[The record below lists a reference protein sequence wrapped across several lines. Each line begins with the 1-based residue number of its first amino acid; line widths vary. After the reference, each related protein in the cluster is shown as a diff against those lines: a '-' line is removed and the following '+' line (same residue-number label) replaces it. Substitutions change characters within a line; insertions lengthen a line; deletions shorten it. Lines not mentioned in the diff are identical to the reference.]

1 MTCSGLQRRGVA
13 AAPFEEAHMRAVLV
27 HEPGGPEV
35 LVAQELSCPDPGP
48 GELRVDVAAAG
59 VNYIDVYHRNGAYPL
74 PTPFIV
80 GSEGAGVVSA
90 VGTGVTSCQEGDH
103 VAWAMVPGAGYAE
116 QVIVP
121 AERAVPVPA
130 GIDDETAG
138 AVLLQGLTAHYLTH
152 STYPVR
158 PGETAL
164 VHAAAGGVG
173 LLLTQVL
180 TALGVRVIATTSTAD
195 KADLAREAGAAEVIR
210 YDRDDVASE
219 VSRLT
224 DARGVDVVYD
234 GVGRATFDGSID
246 SLRPRGMFVLYGAAS
261 GAGAPGDPHLLQSK
275 GSLFF
280 TRPTIV
286 HHIAARDE
294 LLERSRELFAWVAS
308 GELSVR
314 VGARYTL
321 DQARQAHEDLESRR
335 TTGKSLIIP
344 A

>member
-1 MTCSGLQRRGVA
+1 
-13 AAPFEEAHMRAVLV
+13 MRAVV
-27 HEPGGPEV
+27 VTQIGGPQV
-35 LVAQELSCPDPGP
+35 LAAQDLPSPDPGP

-59 VNYIDVYHRNGAYPL
+59 VNYIDVYYRTGAYPL
-74 PTPFIV
+74 PTPFIA

-90 VGTGVTSCQEGDH
+90 LGNGVTGYQEGDH

-121 AERAVPVPA
+121 AVLAVPVPA

-138 AVLLQGLTAHYLTH
+138 AVLLQGLTAQYLTR
-152 STYPVR
+152 STYPAR

-173 LLLTQVL
+173 LLLAQVL
-180 TALGVRVIATTSTAD
+180 SHRGVRVIATTSTAS
-195 KADLAREAGAAEVIR
+195 KAALAFKAGAAEVIR
-210 YDRDDVASE
+210 YDTEDVATE

-234 GVGRATFDGSID
+234 GVGRTTFEGSIN
-246 SLRPRGMFVLYGAAS
+246 SLRPRGMFVSYGSAS
-261 GAGAPGDPHLLQSK
+261 GKVAPVDPQLLQSK

-280 TRPTIV
+280 TRPTLGHYV
-286 HHIAARDE
+286 AARDE
-294 LLERSRELFAWVAS
+294 LLERSRELFGWVAS

-314 VGARYTL
+314 IGARYTV
-321 DQARQAHEDLESRR
+321 DQARQSHEDLEGRR
-335 TTGKSLIIP
+335 TTGKSVIIP
-344 A
+344 R

>member
-1 MTCSGLQRRGVA
+1 
-13 AAPFEEAHMRAVLV
+13 MRAVVV
-27 HEPGGPEV
+27 HQPGGPEV
-35 LVAQELSCPDPGP
+35 LIAQEMPSPEPGP
-48 GELRVDVAAAG
+48 GQLRVDVAAAG
-59 VNYIDVYHRNGAYPL
+59 VNYIDVYYRTGAYPL
-74 PTPFIV
+74 PTPFIA
-80 GSEGAGVVSA
+80 GTEGAGVVSA
-90 VGTGVTSCQEGDH
+90 VGAGVTGFQKGDH

-116 QVIVP
+116 RVIVP
-121 AERAVPVPA
+121 AARAVPVPA
-130 GIDDETAG
+130 DIDDETAG
-138 AVLLQGLTAHYLTH
+138 AVLLQGLTAHYLTR

-173 LLLTQVL
+173 HLLTQVL
-180 TALGVRVIATTSTAD
+180 TARGVRVIATTSSAD
-195 KADLAREAGAAEVIR
+195 KASLAREAGAAEVIR
-210 YDRDDVASE
+210 YERDDVASE

-224 DARGVDVVYD
+224 DGRGVDVVYD
-234 GVGRATFDGSID
+234 GVGRATFHGSID

-261 GAGAPGDPHLLQSK
+261 GAVAPVDPHLLQSK

-280 TRPTIV
+280 TRPSLAHYIV
-286 HHIAARDE
+286 SRAE

-314 VGARYTL
+314 VGARYPL

>member
-1 MTCSGLQRRGVA
+1 
-13 AAPFEEAHMRAVLV
+13 MRAIVV

-35 LVAQELSCPDPGP
+35 LIAQEMPSPEPGP
-48 GELRVDVAAAG
+48 GQLRVDVAAAG
-59 VNYIDVYHRNGAYPL
+59 VNYIDVYYRTGAYPL
-74 PTPFIV
+74 PTPFIA
-80 GSEGAGVVSA
+80 GTEGAGVVSA
-90 VGTGVTSCQEGDH
+90 VGAGVTGFQEGDH
-103 VAWAMVPGAGYAE
+103 VAWAMVPGTGYAE
-116 QVIVP
+116 RVIVP
-121 AERAVPVPA
+121 AARAVPVPA
-130 GIDDETAG
+130 DIDDETAG
-138 AVLLQGLTAHYLTH
+138 AVLLQGLTAHYLTR

-173 LLLTQVL
+173 HLLTQVL
-180 TALGVRVIATTSTAD
+180 TARGVRVIATTSSAE
-195 KADLAREAGAAEVIR
+195 KASLAREAGAAEVIR
-210 YDRDDVASE
+210 YERDDVASE

-224 DARGVDVVYD
+224 DGRGVDVVYD
-234 GVGRATFDGSID
+234 GVGRATFHGSID

-261 GAGAPGDPHLLQSK
+261 GAVAPVDPHLLQSK

-280 TRPTIV
+280 TRPSLAHYIV
-286 HHIAARDE
+286 SRAE

-314 VGARYTL
+314 VGARYPL

>member
-1 MTCSGLQRRGVA
+1 
-13 AAPFEEAHMRAVLV
+13 MRAVV
-27 HEPGGPEV
+27 VNETGGPEV
-35 LVAQELSCPDPGP
+35 LVAQDLPSPDPGP
-48 GELRVDVAAAG
+48 GELCVDVAAAG
-59 VNYIDVYHRNGAYPL
+59 VNFIDVYFRTGAYPL

-90 VGTGVTSCQEGDH
+90 IGSDVTSFQMGDH

-121 AERAVPVPA
+121 AVRAVPVPA

-138 AVLLQGLTAHYLTH
+138 AVLLQGLTAQYLTR
-152 STYPVR
+152 STYPAR

-180 TALGVRVIATTSTAD
+180 STRGVRVIATTSTER
-195 KADLAREAGAAEVIR
+195 KAALALEAGATDVIR
-210 YDRDDVASE
+210 YDKDDVATE

-224 DARGVDVVYD
+224 DARGADVVYD
-234 GVGRATFDGSID
+234 GVGQATFEGSIN
-246 SLRPRGMFVLYGAAS
+246 SLRPRGMFVSYGSAS
-261 GAGAPGDPHLLQSK
+261 GKVAPVDPGLLQSK

-280 TRPTIV
+280 TRPTLGHYV
-286 HHIAARDE
+286 AARDE
-294 LLERSRELFAWVAS
+294 LLERSRELFGWVAS

-314 VGARYTL
+314 VGARYTV

-344 A
+344 GKG

>member
-1 MTCSGLQRRGVA
+1 
-13 AAPFEEAHMRAVLV
+13 MRAVLV
-27 HEPGGPEV
+27 HETGGPEV
-35 LVAQELSCPDPGP
+35 LVVQDLPSPEPGP

-59 VNYIDVYHRNGAYPL
+59 VNYIDVYYRTGAYPL
-74 PTPFIV
+74 QTPFII

-90 VGTGVTSCQEGDH
+90 VGTGVSGFQVGDH

-116 QVIVP
+116 QVVVP
-121 AERAVPVPA
+121 AGRAVPVPT
-130 GIDDETAG
+130 GIDDETAA
-138 AVLLQGLTAHYLTH
+138 AVLLQGMTAHYLTR
-152 STYPVR
+152 STYPAQ

-180 TALGVRVIATTSTAD
+180 STRGVRVLGTTSTDD
-195 KADLAREAGAAEVIR
+195 KAALAREAGAAEVIR
-210 YDRDDVASE
+210 YDREDVARE

-224 DARGVDVVYD
+224 EGGGVDVVYD
-234 GVGRATFDGSID
+234 GVGRATFEGSID

-261 GAGAPGDPHLLQSK
+261 GPVPSVAPSLLQSK

-280 TRPTIV
+280 TRPTLA
-286 HHIAARDE
+286 HYAATRSE

-308 GELSVR
+308 SEVSVR
-314 VGARYTL
+314 VGARYSL
-321 DQARQAHEDLESRR
+321 EQAQQAHRDLESRR

-344 A
+344 AS

>member
-1 MTCSGLQRRGVA
+1 
-13 AAPFEEAHMRAVLV
+13 MRAVVV

-35 LVAQELSCPDPGP
+35 LIAQEMPSPEPGP
-48 GELRVDVAAAG
+48 GQLRVDVAAAG
-59 VNYIDVYHRNGAYPL
+59 VNYIDVYYRTGAYPL
-74 PTPFIV
+74 PTPFIA
-80 GSEGAGVVSA
+80 GTEGAGVVSA
-90 VGTGVTSCQEGDH
+90 VGAGVTGFQEGDH
-103 VAWAMVPGAGYAE
+103 VAWAMVPGTGYAE
-116 QVIVP
+116 RVIVP
-121 AERAVPVPA
+121 AARAVPVPA
-130 GIDDETAG
+130 DIDDETAG
-138 AVLLQGLTAHYLTH
+138 AVLLQGLTAHYLTR

-173 LLLTQVL
+173 HLLTQVL
-180 TALGVRVIATTSTAD
+180 TARGVRVIATTSSAE
-195 KADLAREAGAAEVIR
+195 KASLAREAGAAEVIR
-210 YDRDDVASE
+210 YERDDVASE

-224 DARGVDVVYD
+224 DGRGVDVVYD
-234 GVGRATFDGSID
+234 GVGRATFHGSID

-261 GAGAPGDPHLLQSK
+261 GAVAPVDPHLLQSK

-280 TRPTIV
+280 TRPSLAHYIV
-286 HHIAARDE
+286 SRAE

-314 VGARYTL
+314 VGARYPL

-335 TTGKSLIIP
+335 TTGKLLIIP

>member
-1 MTCSGLQRRGVA
+1 
-13 AAPFEEAHMRAVLV
+13 MRAVVV
-27 HEPGGPEV
+27 HQTGGPEV
-35 LVAQELSCPDPGP
+35 LTAQELPCPEPGP
-48 GELRVDVAAAG
+48 GQLRVDVAAAG
-59 VNYIDVYHRNGAYPL
+59 VNYIDVYYRTGVYPL

-90 VGTGVTSCQEGDH
+90 IGAGVNGYQEGDH
-103 VAWAMVPGAGYAE
+103 VAWALVPGAGYAE
-116 QVIVP
+116 QAIVP
-121 AERAVPVPA
+121 IDRAVPVPP
-130 GIDDETAG
+130 GIDDETAA
-138 AVLLQGLTAHYLTH
+138 AVLLQGLTAHYLTR

-158 PGETAL
+158 SGETAL

-180 TALGVRVIATTSTAD
+180 SAQGVRVIATTSTEEKLA
-195 KADLAREAGAAEVIR
+195 LAREAGAADVIR
-210 YDRDDVASE
+210 YDREDVASE

-234 GVGRATFDGSID
+234 GVGRATFNGSID

-261 GAGAPGDPHLLQSK
+261 GPVAPVDPLLLLSK
-275 GSLFF
+275 GSLFL
-280 TRPTIV
+280 TRPTLGHYV
-286 HHIAARDE
+286 ASRDE

-321 DQARQAHEDLESRR
+321 EQAGQAHEDLESRR

>member
-1 MTCSGLQRRGVA
+1 
-13 AAPFEEAHMRAVLV
+13 MRAVLV
-27 HEPGGPEV
+27 QETGGPEV
-35 LVAQELSCPDPGP
+35 LVVQDLPSPDPGP

-59 VNYIDVYHRNGAYPL
+59 VNYIDVYYRTGAYPL
-74 PTPFIV
+74 PTPFIA

-90 VGTGVTSCQEGDH
+90 VDAGVTGYQVGDH

-116 QVIVP
+116 QVIIP
-121 AERAVPVPA
+121 AGRAVPVPA

-138 AVLLQGLTAHYLTH
+138 AVLLQGLTAQYLTR
-152 STYPVR
+152 STYPAQ

-180 TALGVRVIATTSTAD
+180 STRGVRVIGTTSTAD
-195 KADLAREAGAAEVIR
+195 KMALAGEAGAADVIR
-210 YDRDDVASE
+210 YDREDVATE

-224 DARGVDVVYD
+224 DGRGVDVVYD
-234 GVGRATFDGSID
+234 GVGRATFEASID

-261 GAGAPGDPHLLQSK
+261 GAVAPVDPQLLQSK

-280 TRPTIV
+280 TRPTLA
-286 HHIAARDE
+286 HYAAARRE
-294 LLERSRELFAWVAS
+294 LLERSRELFGWVTS

-314 VGARYTL
+314 VGARYSL
-321 DQARQAHEDLESRR
+321 EQAQQAHRDLEGRR

-344 A
+344 TMP

>member
-1 MTCSGLQRRGVA
+1 
-13 AAPFEEAHMRAVLV
+13 MRAIVV

-35 LVAQELSCPDPGP
+35 LIAQEMPSPEPGP
-48 GELRVDVAAAG
+48 GQLRVDVAVAG
-59 VNYIDVYHRNGAYPL
+59 GNYIDVYYRTGAYPL
-74 PTPFIV
+74 PTPFIA
-80 GSEGAGVVSA
+80 GTEGAGVVSA
-90 VGTGVTSCQEGDH
+90 VGAGVTGFQEGDH
-103 VAWAMVPGAGYAE
+103 VAWAMVPGTGYAE
-116 QVIVP
+116 RVIVP
-121 AERAVPVPA
+121 AARAVPVPA
-130 GIDDETAG
+130 DIDDETAG
-138 AVLLQGLTAHYLTH
+138 AVLLQGLTAHYLTR

-173 LLLTQVL
+173 HLLTQVL
-180 TALGVRVIATTSTAD
+180 TARGVRVIATTSSEE
-195 KADLAREAGAAEVIR
+195 KASLAREAGAAEVIR
-210 YDRDDVASE
+210 YERDDVASE

-224 DARGVDVVYD
+224 DGRGVDVVYD
-234 GVGRATFDGSID
+234 GVGRATFHGSVD

-261 GAGAPGDPHLLQSK
+261 GAVAPVDPHLLQSK

-280 TRPTIV
+280 TRPSLAHYIV
-286 HHIAARDE
+286 SRAE

-314 VGARYTL
+314 VGARYPL

-335 TTGKSLIIP
+335 TTGKLLIIP

>member
-1 MTCSGLQRRGVA
+1 
-13 AAPFEEAHMRAVLV
+13 MRAVV
-27 HEPGGPEV
+27 VNETGGPEV
-35 LVAQELSCPDPGP
+35 LVAQDLPSPDPGP

-59 VNYIDVYHRNGAYPL
+59 VNFIDVYFRTGAYPL

-80 GSEGAGVVSA
+80 GAEGAGVVSA
-90 VGTGVTSCQEGDH
+90 VGSDVTGFQMGDH

-121 AERAVPVPA
+121 AVRAVPVPA

-138 AVLLQGLTAHYLTH
+138 AVLLQGLTAQYLTR
-152 STYPVR
+152 STYPAR

-180 TALGVRVIATTSTAD
+180 STRGVRVIATTSTERKEA
-195 KADLAREAGAAEVIR
+195 LALEAGATDVIR
-210 YDRDDVASE
+210 YDKDDVATE

-224 DARGVDVVYD
+224 DARGADVVYD
-234 GVGRATFDGSID
+234 GVGQATFEGSIN
-246 SLRPRGMFVLYGAAS
+246 SLRPRGMFVSYGSAS
-261 GAGAPGDPHLLQSK
+261 GKVAPVDPGLLQSK

-280 TRPTIV
+280 TRPTLGHYV
-286 HHIAARDE
+286 AARDE
-294 LLERSRELFAWVAS
+294 LLERSRELFRWVAS

-314 VGARYTL
+314 VGARYTV

-344 A
+344 GKG